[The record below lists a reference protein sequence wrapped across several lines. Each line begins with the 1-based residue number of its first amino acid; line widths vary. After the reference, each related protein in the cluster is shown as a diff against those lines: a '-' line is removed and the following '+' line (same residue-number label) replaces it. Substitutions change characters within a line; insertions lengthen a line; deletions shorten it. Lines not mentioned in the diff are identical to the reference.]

1 MKSLLTLLV
10 LVFIFES
17 IAYLP
22 GLDHQ
27 FYNRGDFIE
36 VKTRKLVSTQSLPY
50 DYYALKFCE
59 PDPKKYSAESLGEIL
74 FGDRIE
80 NSLYHVNYFFH

>member
-1 MKSLLTLLV
+1 MKASLIFLILV
-10 LVFIFES
+10 LIFES

-27 FYNRGDFIE
+27 YYNSGDFIE
-36 VKTRKLVSTQSLPY
+36 VKTRKLISTQSLPY
-50 DYYALKFCE
+50 DYYSLKFCE
-59 PDPKKYSAESLGEIL
+59 PDPRKYSAESLGEIL

-80 NSLYHVNYFFH
+80 NSLYHVN